1 MFRGRILSAVVLL
14 SLLVSG
20 CDKEDTNG
28 PGAITTYPVAGLFS
42 LTGNWSSLGLTSQE
56 VLNIAIKDV
65 NTYLEERR
73 SSIRFSSTVYD
84 TKLDTALAK
93 TYFQTAV
100 TDLNAKFIVG
110 PQSSAEVGAIR
121 NLANAENVLVMSQGS
136 TASSL
141 ALPNDAVFRFCPG
154 DGPEGSAISR
164 TAYQAGKRM
173 MITLAR
179 NDAGNLG
186 LQTSVRTNFAALGGQ
201 TDGLTPYSTTQTDFT
216 TILPQLRSKIQ
227 QHVATYGAAGVGVY
241 LASFDECAILFR
253 QAYNDPILSSV
264 NWYGGD
270 GVVLSAPLLADADA
284 KRFAATVS
292 FFAPNFGLPAQAH
305 PKLSGLVTAVR
316 TKTGI
321 DPDAYAISVYDA
333 IWVLATTV
341 ADFPVAATD
350 FSSMKARF
358 SEQANRYFGI
368 SGPVMLDVNGDR
380 SSGAFDYW
388 GIVNEGGTYSWKVV
402 GKSN

>member
-1 MFRGRILSAVVLL
+1 MRKTALSILLISILL
-14 SLLVSG
+14 FSG
-20 CDKEDTNG
+20 CQKDEKNN
-28 PGAITTYPVAGLFS
+28 ITTYNVAGLFS
-42 LTGNWSSLGLTSQE
+42 LTGNWSSLGVTSKE
-56 VLNIAIKDV
+56 VLNLAITDV
-65 NTYLEERR
+65 NTYLQERG
-73 SSIRFSSTVYD
+73 SSVRFASTVYD

-93 TYFQTAV
+93 TYFQTAI

-121 NLANAENVLVMSQGS
+121 NLANNGNVLVMSQGS

-154 DGPEGSAISR
+154 DGPEGAAISR

-186 LQTSVRTNFAALGGQ
+186 LQTSVATNFTALGGQ
-201 TDGLTPYSTTQTDFT
+201 VDALPAYSTTLTDFT
-216 TILPQLRSKIQ
+216 SILSQLRTKIQ
-227 QHVATYGAAGVGVY
+227 QQVATYGAAGVGVY
-241 LASFDECAILFR
+241 LASFDECAILFH

-270 GVVLSAPLLADADA
+270 GVVLSAALLADADA

-305 PKLSGLVTAVR
+305 PKLSGLVSTVR

-341 ADFPVAATD
+341 ADYPVTASD
-350 FSSMKARF
+350 FSSLKARF
-358 SEQANRYFGI
+358 LEEANRYFGV
-368 SGPVMLDVNGDR
+368 SGTVMLDLNGDR
-380 SSGAFDYW
+380 SSGSFDYW
-388 GIVNEGGTYSWKVV
+388 GIVNEGGTYSWKIV

>member
-1 MFRGRILSAVVLL
+1 MTRRLLFLLFFSLILFAGCNKDNGNN
-14 SLLVSG
+14 SG
-20 CDKEDTNG
+20 
-28 PGAITTYPVAGLFS
+28 ALTTYPVAGLFS

-56 VLNIAIKDV
+56 VLNIAVKDV
-65 NTYLEERR
+65 NTYLAERR
-73 SSIRFSSTVYD
+73 SSIRFSATVYD

-93 TYFQTAV
+93 TYFQTAIN
-100 TDLNAKFIVG
+100 TLKSKFIIG
-110 PQSSAEVGAIR
+110 PQSSAEVGALR
-121 NLANAENVLVMSQGS
+121 EMANNNNTLLISQGS

-141 ALPNDAVFRFCPG
+141 ALPSDAVFRFCPG

-164 TAYQAGKRM
+164 TAYQSGKRM

-186 LQTSVRTNFAALGGQ
+186 LQSSVNRSFAALGGQ
-201 TDGLTPYSTTQTDFT
+201 TDALSPYSTSQTDFSSVLST
-216 TILPQLRSKIQ
+216 LRAKIQ
-227 QHVATYGAAGVGVY
+227 QQVATYGAAGVGVY

-253 QAYNDPILSSV
+253 QSYNDPILSSV
-264 NWYGGD
+264 NWFGGN
-270 GVVLSAPLLADADA
+270 GVVLSAALLADADA
-284 KRFAATVS
+284 KRFAAAVS

-316 TKTGI
+316 TKTGL

-333 IWVLATTV
+333 VWVLATTV
-341 ADFPVAATD
+341 ADFPITASD
-350 FSSMKARF
+350 FSALKARF
-358 SEQANRYFGI
+358 SEQANRYFGA

-380 SSGAFDYW
+380 ASGASDYW
-388 GIVNEGGTYSWKVV
+388 GIVNEGGNYSWKVV